1 MRLTSPPDISQYLVY
16 TDVLLDIVVSGAP
29 VLIRQ
34 FRTRRW
40 GKLHRQGLRTPLPS
54 IHLANLHSLPNK
66 TDALFLLSR
75 LNKDF
80 FKLCCSAFHGNLAEW
95 RHSRQRTSSSELSA
109 DQIWSQSRTDG
120 EITWRRDVLLHQW
133 EVVYRR
139 NSVKEGVLFWSR
151 NAPHQ
156 LQAVQTRCKF
166 CSFILMSVYILLQV
180 HMSSALQKLA
190 DLITDTE
197 QQHPDSVL
205 LILGTL
211 IKQISPVNCQNTDN
225 ASHVP
230 TETVIYWITVT
241 QQ

>member
-66 TDALFLLSR
+66 TDTLLLLSR

-156 LQAVQTRCKF
+156 LQAVQTRCGSSVRSFSWVSTFF
-166 CSFILMSVYILLQV
+166 CKCTWAQLYRNS
-180 HMSSALQKLA
+180 
-190 DLITDTE
+190 LIWSQTQNNNT
-197 QQHPDSVL
+197 Q
-205 LILGTL
+205 TL
-211 IKQISPVNCQNTDN
+211 F
-225 ASHVP
+225 
-230 TETVIYWITVT
+230 Y
-241 QQ
+241 